1 MNLTFCNVCSTHF
14 FFAKQFSSNRI
25 KSICWKSNNAA
36 DGMYVNKIFS
46 SILKK
51 ISHAIVKIYE
61 KPMKFFIFWDINSVY
76 FILISV
82 NLLQL
87 DNDF

>member
-1 MNLTFCNVCSTHF
+1 
-14 FFAKQFSSNRI
+14 
-25 KSICWKSNNAA
+25 
-36 DGMYVNKIFS
+36 MYVNKIFS
-46 SILKK
+46 LILKK
-51 ISHAIVKIYE
+51 ISHAIVKICE
-61 KPMKFFIFWDINSVY
+61 KPMKFFIFWHINSVY